1 MNTSKV
7 KEYFD
12 AYEMVKAPI
21 HVIGCGAI
29 GSHVSEQLARLGC
42 TNIHLWD
49 FDKVEP
55 KNIANQMFFEDDI
68 GKLKVDAVEDLL
80 KRINSKIEVIKH
92 PEGINDR
99 TMIVNGYIFLC
110 VDNIDLR
117 RKIVETNKMNPNCK
131 CFLDFRMRLTDGQSY
146 FADRRNRREVENLLN
161 SMAFTSEEAK
171 AATPVSACGV
181 ELSVINNVKAIVSVG
196 INSFIDFC
204 KGLEAKNTVLLDLQC
219 MALDA
224 FKI

>member
-7 KEYFD
+7 KDFFD
-12 AYEMVKAPI
+12 ANEQVKAPI

-29 GSHVSEQLARLGC
+29 GSHVAEQLARLGC

-49 FDKVEP
+49 FDKVEA
-55 KNIANQMFFEDDI
+55 KNITNQMFFEDDI
-68 GKLKVDAVEDLL
+68 GKLKVDAVEGLL
-80 KRINSKIEVIKH
+80 KRINSQITITKH
-92 PEGINDR
+92 PAGINKA
-99 TMIVNGYIFLC
+99 TMIVNGYVFLC

-117 RKIVETNKMNPNCK
+117 REIVKANQMNPNCK

-146 FADRRNRREVENLLN
+146 FADRTNRKEVENLLK
-161 SMAFTSEEAK
+161 SMAFTSAEAQ

-196 INSFIDFC
+196 INSFINFC
-204 KGLEAKNTVLLDLQC
+204 RGIKAENTILLDMQS
-219 MALDA
+219 MSLDA